1 MGAERKTMLKPEAET
16 RPGAEKE
23 TQPGAERETLNSA
36 EEATLREIEKLRRE
50 RRAVILAHNYQR
62 PEIQDIADFVG
73 DSLGLA
79 RQAADANAEVIVFC
93 GVHFMAETSAI
104 INPDKTTL
112 LPEPEAGC
120 PLADTITPEGLVA
133 LKEKHPGA
141 AVVTYVNSSAAVK
154 AESDYCCTSGNAIQI
169 VRAVEAPEIIFTPDG
184 NLGRY
189 VQKVTGRELIIWE
202 GCCPIHD
209 GITKGMVEE
218 LKRLHPHALVVAHPE
233 CREEVLE
240 LADEVAST
248 SGMFAVVER
257 SSAEEV
263 IVLTEAGMG
272 YPLGKKFPDKKFLF
286 PKEEPLCS
294 NMKLITLGKVARALR
309 ELEPRV
315 TVPEDIRRR
324 ALLAVE
330 RMLEIG

>member
-1 MGAERKTMLKPEAET
+1 MNGDEEILESIGRLRGERK
-16 RPGAEKE
+16 
-23 TQPGAERETLNSA
+23 
-36 EEATLREIEKLRRE
+36 
-50 RRAVILAHNYQR
+50 AVILAHNYQR
-62 PEIQDIADFVG
+62 PEIQDVADFVG

-79 RQAADANAEVIVFC
+79 RKASSVDAEVIVFC

-104 INPDKTTL
+104 VNPDKITL
-112 LPEPEAGC
+112 LPEPDAGC
-120 PLADTITPEGLVA
+120 PLADTITPEGLIT
-133 LKEKHPGA
+133 LKKLHPQA
-141 AVVTYVNSSAAVK
+141 IVVTYVNSTAAVK
-154 AESDYCCTSGNAIQI
+154 AESDYCCTSGNAVEI
-169 VRAVEAPEIIFTPDG
+169 VRAIDAPEIIFTPDK

-209 GITKGMVEE
+209 NITVEMVMEQ
-218 LKRLHPHALVVAHPE
+218 KRLHPDALVVAHPE

-248 SGMFAVVER
+248 SGMFKVIENAGNDEI
-257 SSAEEV
+257 

-272 YPLGKKFPDKKFLF
+272 YPLSKRFLDKKLF
-286 PKEEPLCS
+286 FPREEPLCPD
-294 NMKLITLGKVARALR
+294 MKLITLEKVESSLR
-309 ELEPRV
+309 DLAPRV
-315 TVPEDIRRR
+315 TVPEDIRLN

>member
-1 MGAERKTMLKPEAET
+1 MEADTERL
-16 RPGAEKE
+16 
-23 TQPGAERETLNSA
+23 ERIA
-36 EEATLREIEKLRRE
+36 HLRAE

-79 RQAADANAEVIVFC
+79 RQAAGVDAEVIVFC

-104 INPDKTTL
+104 INPEKITL
-112 LPEPEAGC
+112 LPEPQAGC
-120 PLADTITPEGLVA
+120 PLADTITPEGLIT
-133 LKEKHPGA
+133 LKKLHPHA
-141 AVVTYVNSSAAVK
+141 AVVTYVNSTAAVK
-154 AESDYCCTSGNAIQI
+154 AESDYCCTSGNAVEV
-169 VRAVEAPEIIFTPDG
+169 VRAIEAPEIIFTPDK

-209 GITKGMVEE
+209 NITVDMVMEQ
-218 LKRLHPHALVVAHPE
+218 KRLHPSALVVAHPE
-233 CREEVLE
+233 CREEVLD

-248 SGMFAVVER
+248 SGMFAVIEKAG
-257 SSAEEV
+257 SEEI
-263 IVLTEAGMG
+263 IVLTEVGMG
-272 YPLGKKFPDKKFLF
+272 YPLGKRFPDKKLF
-286 PKEEPLCS
+286 FPVEEPLCPD
-294 NMKLITLGKVARALR
+294 MKLITLEKVESSLR
-309 ELEPRV
+309 DLEPRV
-315 TVPEDIRRR
+315 TVPEEIRLN